1 MYNGWGA
8 LEFGFDGRV
17 RFWWKGKGLRTRRW
31 MVVGVED
38 KKKIETVRFYKNR
51 SVHYRTFGFHGS

>member
-1 MYNGWGA
+1 MYNGRGA
-8 LEFGFDGRV
+8 LELGLDGLV

-38 KKKIETVRFYKNR
+38 KKKN
-51 SVHYRTFGFHGS
+51 